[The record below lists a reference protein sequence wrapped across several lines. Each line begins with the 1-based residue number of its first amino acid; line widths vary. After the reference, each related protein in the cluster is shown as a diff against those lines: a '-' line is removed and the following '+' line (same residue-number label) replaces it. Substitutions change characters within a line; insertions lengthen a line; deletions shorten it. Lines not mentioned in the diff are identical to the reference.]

1 MKENDMTITITG
13 SGTSQGVPVIG
24 CACAVCNSDNTKDK
38 RLRSSIHILYKNKS
52 IVIDTGPD
60 FRQQMIA
67 NNIKKLDAVL
77 FTHEHK
83 DHVAGLDDVR
93 PFNYIQKKPI
103 DIYCNDRVFTAL
115 KREYHYIFDPKF
127 KYPGIPQIQR
137 HEISSTNSF
146 WADEILIEPIEVL
159 HYKLPVLGF
168 KINNFAYVTDAKT
181 IDDKEKEKLKNL
193 EVLIINALRIKEH
206 LSHLNLNEAIELIE
220 ELKPKKAILTHISH
234 LMGEHNL
241 VEQTLPKNIQLA
253 YDGQQIKIKQ

>member
-1 MKENDMTITITG
+1 MTITITG

-24 CACAVCNSDNTKDK
+24 CACSVCNSDNIKDK
-38 RLRSSIHILYKNKS
+38 RLRSSLHIYHKNKS
-52 IVIDTGPD
+52 LVIDSGPD
-60 FRQQMIA
+60 FRQQMIT
-67 NNIKKLDAVL
+67 NEIKTLDAVL

-103 DIYCNDRVFTAL
+103 DIYCNERVFTAL
-115 KREYHYIFDPKF
+115 KREYHYIFDSKF

-137 HEISSTNSF
+137 HEITDTNSF
-146 WADEILIEPIEVL
+146 WIDDIFIEPIEVL

-181 IDDKEKEKLKNL
+181 IHKKEKEKLKNL
-193 EVLIINALRIKEH
+193 DVLIINALRIKEH
-206 LSHLNLNEAIELIE
+206 LSHLNLEEAIALIE

-234 LMGEHNL
+234 LMGKHNV
-241 VEQTLPKNIQLA
+241 VEKTLPENIQLA
-253 YDGQQIKIKQ
+253 YDGQKINIKQ

>member
-1 MKENDMTITITG
+1 MIVTITG

-24 CACAVCNSDNTKDK
+24 CACSVCNSDNIKDR
-38 RLRSSIHILYKNKS
+38 RLRTSLHIYYKNKS
-52 IVIDTGPD
+52 LVIDSGPD
-60 FRQQMIA
+60 FRQQMIT
-67 NNIKKLDAVL
+67 NEIKTLDAVL

-93 PFNYIQKKPI
+93 PFNFIQKEPI
-103 DIYCNDRVFTAL
+103 DIYCNERVFTAL

-137 HEISSTNSF
+137 HEIIDTNSF
-146 WADEILIEPIEVL
+146 WIDDIFIEPIEVL

-181 IDDKEKEKLKNL
+181 INNKEKEKLKNL
-193 EVLIINALRIKEH
+193 DVLIINALRIKEH
-206 LSHLNLNEAIELIE
+206 LSHLNLEEAIELIE

-234 LMGEHNL
+234 LMGKHKI
-241 VEQTLPKNIQLA
+241 VEKTLPKNIQLA
-253 YDGQQIKIKQ
+253 YDGQKINI